1 MQDQVTHRY
10 ESYPTSLVYIKWES
24 MIYEQLFRDAMNKVI
39 DMMKEHKTGKVLSNV
54 VELGALTEDDQ
65 KWSVDDWLPR
75 ALAAGYSAIAVVI
88 SEELFGKMAV
98 EDVLNDAAEKSPI
111 QIQYFDNEDIA
122 AEWLASL

>member
-10 ESYPTSLVYIKWES
+10 ELEPIPHIYIKWEF
-24 MIYEQLFRDAMNKVI
+24 MIYEQLFRDGMNKLI
-39 DMMKEHKTGKVLSNV
+39 DMMKKHKTGRVLSNV
-54 VELGALTEDDQ
+54 VELGALTENDQ
-65 KWSVDDWLPR
+65 KWSVNDWLPR